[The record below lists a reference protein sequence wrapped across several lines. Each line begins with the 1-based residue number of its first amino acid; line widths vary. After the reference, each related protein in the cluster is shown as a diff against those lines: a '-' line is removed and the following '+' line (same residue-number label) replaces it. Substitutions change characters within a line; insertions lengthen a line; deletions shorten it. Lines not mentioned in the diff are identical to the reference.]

1 MFQLTIEKL
10 LKLNNFFIEN
20 SLTSKPKI
28 IEEFGH
34 APCIVVKLGGSSWI

>member
-20 SLTSKPKI
+20 SFTSKPKT

-34 APCIVVKLGGSSWI
+34 APCVVVKLRGSSRI

>member
-10 LKLNNFFIEN
+10 VKLNKFFIEN
-20 SLTSKPKI
+20 SLTSKLKI

-34 APCIVVKLGGSSWI
+34 APCIVVKQGGSSRI